1 MRKLLFGLLLAFLT
15 VNVSGGMLSHAYATE
30 PEYPKE
36 PVIEPT
42 DPPTEPGGNFTKLP
56 TMVDCSSAEIV
67 RSMLTK
73 YEEVPF
79 AKFTVMIQ
87 IPGGQILQQ
96 PGTMFVNP
104 KNGSWSI
111 VALFPESNMAC
122 ILQNGAYFSPASMG
136 EKTAL

>member
-1 MRKLLFGLLLAFLT
+1 
-15 VNVSGGMLSHAYATE
+15 
-30 PEYPKE
+30 
-36 PVIEPT
+36 
-42 DPPTEPGGNFTKLP
+42 
-56 TMVDCSSAEIV
+56 MVDCSSAEIV

-87 IPGGQILQQ
+87 IPNGQILQQ